1 MRCPRVVHRLS
12 APLAT
17 FVLAALVMPA
27 ALACGILTSDPA
39 SSPTTPPSDS
49 SSSEVA
55 GSRKDGEPG
64 TGIEFEPKATP
75 RPTATSLPTATPY
88 PTATAFPTAAA
99 VSTQTAGSAPS
110 VPTTVPTPA
119 SAEGAATPGSSP
131 AVVPAATAVA
141 GTSPGPSTGPTQ
153 FTFSG
158 RTELKHPKVGSTLDD
173 LIARVQA
180 GEISAEEAAKA
191 GPYSSG
197 RLGGSDHPP
206 IRECGWRG
214 SLPGSQRRLEYFCRR
229 RLHRSLCAYP
239 CASGDLRT
247 ARGPSG
253 SRDPTPGIEP
263 QSGSGLPATA
273 PRFTATAAWN
283 QAGYT
288 GRGIKVGVIDGG
300 FGTFADLMGT
310 EVPAGSTPDAIRSWA
325 SIPKTWKTAG
335 RVLTARRLQSR
346 SWT

>member
-12 APLAT
+12 DPLAT

-88 PTATAFPTAAA
+88 PTATAFPTAAPDP
-99 VSTQTAGSAPS
+99 TQTAGAAPS

-131 AVVPAATAVA
+131 VVVPAVTAVA
-141 GTSPGPSTGPTQ
+141 GTSSPGPSTGPTQ

-180 GEISAEEAAKA
+180 GEISAEEAAGQAPIHRGDSVGVTIHLSGNVDGVVRFLEANGASNISA
-191 GPYSSG
+191 GDDYIEAYVPILVLPETSEQPG
-197 RLGGSDHPP
+197 VLRVRVIQPP
-206 IRECGWRG
+206 ESPAEPVAGCRQRPRG
-214 SLPGSQRRLEYFCRR
+214 SRLYGLESSRV
-229 RLHRSLCAYP
+229 HR
-239 CASGDLRT
+239 
-247 ARGPSG
+247 
-253 SRDPTPGIEP
+253 
-263 QSGSGLPATA
+263 
-273 PRFTATAAWN
+273 
-283 QAGYT
+283 
-288 GRGIKVGVIDGG
+288 
-300 FGTFADLMGT
+300 
-310 EVPAGSTPDAIRSWA
+310 
-325 SIPKTWKTAG
+325 
-335 RVLTARRLQSR
+335 
-346 SWT
+346 